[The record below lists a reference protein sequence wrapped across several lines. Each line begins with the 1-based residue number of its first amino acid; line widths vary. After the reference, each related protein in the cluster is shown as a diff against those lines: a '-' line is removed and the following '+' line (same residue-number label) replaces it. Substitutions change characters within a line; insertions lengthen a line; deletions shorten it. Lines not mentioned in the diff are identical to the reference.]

1 MSGLLI
7 LDDRDRSITYN
18 GAWFPGGLA
27 GYEYSNTTT
36 YTLSNGASASL
47 PFYGSS
53 IAVIGTTKAQG
64 AAGLNR
70 SLDITFTISD
80 GKVATTTTV
89 FLPQPEATTYNVKL
103 FQSDE
108 LPLASY
114 KLTLQHTTPQD
125 GFMCL
130 DAFYVGGHDMFPA
143 TSKRDST
150 KSVSV
155 VAIVLGAILC
165 LCLVLCIF
173 LWTRLRSLRKSQSR
187 GSEMEVTQVAAFE
200 RPPSPRPQSQQP
212 RRLTKISEKP
222 PEPGPQLD
230 EAEKRASYYGLDDRE
245 LLHGDGKPGREFR

>member
-47 PFYGSS
+47 PFYGQCSYVSRRHFECACAFTLPCAGSS

-70 SLDITFTISD
+70 SLDMTFTISD

-187 GSEMEVTQVAAFE
+187 GSEMEVTQGG
-200 RPPSPRPQSQQP
+200 PSKTS
-212 RRLTKISEKP
+212 S
-222 PEPGPQLD
+222 
-230 EAEKRASYYGLDDRE
+230 
-245 LLHGDGKPGREFR
+245 